1 MDPQM
6 TIPANSASGLTSPP
20 KRPVPP
26 LIDPK
31 KFIPGGEHIEKLK
44 GLLRDVDEFTGTV
57 KEKGKKLDET
67 LDLLHRTV
75 LKFSDVVDKLG
86 RVVEKMEGANGQGT

>member
-6 TIPANSASGLTSPP
+6 TIPANSASGPVIPP
-20 KRPVPP
+20 KRLIPP
-26 LIDPK
+26 PADPK

-44 GLLRDVDEFTGTV
+44 GLLRDVDGFTETV

-67 LDLLHRTV
+67 LDLLQRTV
-75 LKFSDVVDKLG
+75 MKFSDVVERFG
-86 RVVEKMEGANGQGT
+86 RVVEKMEGANGQGA

>member
-6 TIPANSASGLTSPP
+6 TIPANSASGSTSPP
-20 KRPVPP
+20 KRPVPL

-67 LDLLHRTV
+67 LDMFDKAV
-75 LKFSDVVDKLG
+75 LKFSDVVERLG
-86 RVVEKMEGANGQGT
+86 RVVEKMEDANGQGA

>member
-1 MDPQM
+1 M
-6 TIPANSASGLTSPP
+6 TIPVNSASGPVSPP

-67 LDLLHRTV
+67 LDMFDKAV
-75 LKFSDVVDKLG
+75 LKFSDVVERLG
-86 RVVEKMEGANGQGT
+86 RVVEKMEDANGQGA